1 MTTHREELVI
11 PKGTH
16 SNHLYPTVNTD
27 YTQHS
32 WHNVTLNKTHSEVP
46 TRGRHV
52 GQTGGQRCARS
63 LPHHLATTTPPVS
76 WSAHCRLVSFDQ
88 SRDICQIP
96 STLLWFPD
104 VKSYYY
110 RRYVYWKPRQLIVN
124 YSKQNVLIK
133 YSNVNFSFRVY
144 TVNPYLVAYELLQK
158 QCTILE
164 VKIFITFP
172 FNFVWL
178 QVGAHLRGSHRK
190 ISSWLINYRK
200 V

>member
-1 MTTHREELVI
+1 MAMTTHREELVI

-104 VKSYYY
+104 VKRILLLQKICLLETTSAH
-110 RRYVYWKPRQLIVN
+110 
-124 YSKQNVLIK
+124 
-133 YSNVNFSFRVY
+133 RVY
-144 TVNPYLVAYELLQK
+144 TVNTYLVAYEQLQK

-164 VKIFITFP
+164 VKIFIKCSFK
-172 FNFVWL
+172 FVWL

-190 ISSWLINYRK
+190 ISSWLID
-200 V
+200 